1 MGRKKIEVKLIED
14 RCNRHVTFCKRRS
27 GLLKKAKEL
36 SVLCDV
42 QVGIILF
49 TNRGRLYEFSS
60 GNSLLNIIMRYQSH
74 LQGRNESPIDNDLQG
89 TSESLIDNDAKDHVS
104 DETILVSL
112 KKLLQTIQSQVEEPN
127 FKKLDITQMV
137 QLENQLESTLDKIKS
152 QRIEAMIEND
162 DCWTYDMDMAMGMI
176 NSPPFN

>member
-1 MGRKKIEVKLIED
+1 
-14 RCNRHVTFCKRRS
+14 
-27 GLLKKAKEL
+27 
-36 SVLCDV
+36 
-42 QVGIILF
+42 
-49 TNRGRLYEFSS
+49 
-60 GNSLLNIIMRYQSH
+60 MRYQSH